1 MPNPTRLAVIACAVF
16 ESEVREFTQGKDNIR
31 MIEFVSLGLHETP
44 PLLQREL
51 QQRVCAAEANP
62 EVDAIVLVYGLCGKG
77 VEDLRHERCPLVMPR
92 AHDCV
97 TLYLGS
103 KETYAKYQAEH
114 PGVYWYSPGWIRG
127 LAMPGPDREKR
138 LREKYAGKFDE
149 EDVDYLLEMD
159 REAMAQHD
167 RAIYTGFDQAD
178 TAKDIEYTKTCAA
191 CMGWGFDRVPGD
203 PRLLRALLEGD
214 WDKQRFLVVP
224 PHHVIRM
231 TGDEDIVR
239 AVPESAI

>member
-1 MPNPTRLAVIACAVF
+1 
-16 ESEVREFTQGKDNIR
+16 
-31 MIEFVSLGLHETP
+31 
-44 PLLQREL
+44 
-51 QQRVCAAEANP
+51 
-62 EVDAIVLVYGLCGKG
+62 
-77 VEDLRHERCPLVMPR
+77 
-92 AHDCV
+92 
-97 TLYLGS
+97 
-103 KETYAKYQAEH
+103 
-114 PGVYWYSPGWIRG
+114 
-127 LAMPGPDREKR
+127 MPGPDREKR